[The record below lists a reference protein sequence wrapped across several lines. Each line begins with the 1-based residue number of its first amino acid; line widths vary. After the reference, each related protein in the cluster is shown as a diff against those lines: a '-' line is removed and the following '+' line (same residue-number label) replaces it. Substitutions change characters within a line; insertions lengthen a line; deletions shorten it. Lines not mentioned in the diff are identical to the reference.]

1 MYSNS
6 LLFGILFL
14 AIFLIGMAIG
24 AVIAL
29 KRGFYPALVRLALV
43 VLCLL
48 LAIPI
53 TNAIAGALS
62 GVSEQLISTVLG
74 DLSAQVAQ
82 HSPSTLT
89 LMHRF
94 PIAVAA
100 PILFILIFCLLRLLT
115 LILFRLVRALL
126 PTNSS
131 LPFRVL
137 GGVTGA
143 ITSLVCLWA
152 IWLPLWG
159 MLNITHQTVLPICEI
174 PSEQN
179 AKLQTTITQID
190 SADNDILAPAI
201 YNFTTELFTNQGQSK
216 LYDSLTKIEFQEDQ
230 LYLSKEVQQI
240 SHTAINTL
248 TFVGT
253 IPNDFKISDINRDH
267 ITSLYALCDDLEQSE
282 LLKSILAEWL
292 SSAVHTWE
300 NDETF
305 FGITDPAAK
314 TAYKP
319 VIHALYHFL
328 GTTNDELL
336 VDDLRLFIDVLDI
349 AIDYHLLDTRQT
361 DLIKT
366 FGSDTFADDLTAPLD
381 GNDRLRVTLANLT
394 ASLTGAWAN
403 GSDYQGMAEPALNA
417 TYRAMLHACYGFL
430 ATTDESLIASDIQT
444 ISTLSSMLNQKTSAP
459 NILMDDGFLK
469 DFNLFLSEN
478 TRFRQHFVTWF
489 IPVCHSW
496 SKGEAYDGLESPAT
510 NELVAPVV
518 SEMFGILATTNESL
532 IHDDLT
538 AMTEIMAILRNY
550 NAYHSAQ
557 DGKQMANIIK
567 DSHFASDLHQC
578 LGRHDRFSPLRK
590 TITSIGLSAISSQL
604 TTALPDSVMLTD
616 ISTSVSQT
624 INTTTTQTDD
634 ERLKA
639 INTTV
644 NSILIQNKIDAPA
657 GVTDIISEIVYEE
670 FSQKTSVQGEDI
682 RSYLTA
688 VYQHTGNLDDFFK

>member
-1 MYSNS
+1 MYPNS

-29 KRGFYPALVRLALV
+29 KRGLYPALVRLALV
-43 VLCLL
+43 ILCLL

-53 TNAIAGALS
+53 TNAIAGSLS
-62 GVSEQLISTVLG
+62 GLSEQFIGTVLG
-74 DLSAQVAQ
+74 DLTAQLAQ
-82 HSPSTLT
+82 YSPSTLT
-89 LMHRF
+89 LIHRF

-115 LILFRLVRALL
+115 LILFRLFRALL
-126 PTNSS
+126 PTNNS
-131 LPFRVL
+131 LLFRIL
-137 GGVTGA
+137 SGVTGA
-143 ITSLVCLWA
+143 LTSLVCLWA

-159 MLNITHQTVLPICEI
+159 MLNVAHQTVLPICEI

-179 AKLQTTITQID
+179 AKLQTSITQIE
-190 SADNDILAPAI
+190 SLDNGILAPAI
-201 YNFTTELFTNQGQSK
+201 HNFTAEVFTNEGQSK
-216 LYDSLTKIEFQEDQ
+216 LYDGLTKIELQEEQ
-230 LYLSKEVQQI
+230 IYLSKEVKQI
-240 SHTAINTL
+240 SHTAINAL
-248 TFVGT
+248 TFAGT

-267 ITSLYALCDDLEQSE
+267 ITSLHALCDDLEQSA

-292 SSAVHTWE
+292 SSTVSTWE
-300 NDETF
+300 NGETF
-305 FGITDPAAK
+305 FGIADPAAK

-319 VIHALYHFL
+319 VIHAFYRFL
-328 GTTNDELL
+328 GSTTDELL

-349 AIDYHLLDTRQT
+349 AIDHRLLDTKQI

-366 FGSDTFADDLTAPLD
+366 FGSASFADDLTAPLD
-381 GNDRLRVTLANLT
+381 SNDRLRATLANLT

-430 ATTDESLIASDIQT
+430 ATTDESLFSSDIRT

-469 DFNLFLSEN
+469 QFNLFLNEN
-478 TRFRQHFVTWF
+478 PRFRHHYVIWF
-489 IPVCHSW
+489 TPVCHSW

-518 SEMFGILATTNESL
+518 SEMFAILATTNESL

-557 DGKQMANIIK
+557 DGKQMANVIK
-567 DSHFASDLHQC
+567 DSHFASDLHAC
-578 LGRHDRFSPLRK
+578 LGRHERFAPLRK
-590 TITSIGLSAISSQL
+590 TITSLGMSAISSQL
-604 TTALPDSVMLTD
+604 TTALPDSVMLKD
-616 ISTSVSQT
+616 ISASVSQT
-624 INTTTTQTDD
+624 MNTTKAQTDT
-634 ERLKA
+634 ERLNA

-644 NSILIQNKIDAPA
+644 DHILTENKIDVPA
-657 GVTDIISEIVYEE
+657 GVTDMICEIVYEE
-670 FSQKTSVQGEDI
+670 FSSKTSVQSEDI

-688 VYQHTGNLDDFFK
+688 VYQHAGTLDDFFK